1 MPDEKLSWEFL
12 EVMKMAAQKVLLFLM
27 QTVTNIEV
35 ESEVCHTGIQKE
47 TRRKGSAE
55 KAAERLVHG
64 DINGVEVEGEAGE
77 AEVKAAGRC

>member
-64 DINGVEVEGEAGE
+64 DINRVEEGEVGE
-77 AEVKAAGRC
+77 AKVKAAGRC